1 MLQARRRQRLALK
14 LGEQRSKDFGMHA
27 GRQTAIALLAAAA
40 AAACPTAGAAEPAR
54 TAADALGGAAAPG
67 NAGDPRAGGGARY
80 GAVKP
85 EPRAVLRRFALN
97 QPGHVPGARAPRVLV
112 RVDSRARVVRV
123 RVWLSD
129 PSGRTAARRAFLG
142 RLRTGRTHRIVVPTA
157 GLPEGRYT
165 VRLSVRDG
173 RGRAARRGRGA
184 ATTLPLTVATHHFP
198 IAGPHGYGGDGARFG
213 AGRAG
218 HTHQGQDLTAALGTP
233 VVAPSAGTV
242 TTVRYQASGAGHYV
256 VLKAPGDAAD
266 YVFMHLRERSV
277 RVVEGQQ
284 VTAGQQLAEVGSTG
298 SSSGAHLHFE
308 IWVEGGW
315 YTGGHPVDPLPYL
328 RSWDLG

>member
-1 MLQARRRQRLALK
+1 VP
-14 LGEQRSKDFGMHA
+14 
-27 GRQTAIALLAAAA
+27 AAAA
-40 AAACPTAGAAEPAR
+40 A
-54 TAADALGGAAAPG
+54 DGGAAAPG

-97 QPGHVPGARAPRVLV
+97 QPGHVPGRRAPRALL

-123 RVWLSD
+123 RVWLQD
-129 PSGRTAARRAFLG
+129 PLGRAAPRRAFLG

-157 GLPEGRYT
+157 GLPEARYA

-173 RGRAARRGRGA
+173 RGRAARRAPGA
-184 ATTLPLTVATHHFP
+184 ATTLPLTVATHFFP
-198 IAGPHGYGGDGARFG
+198 IAGPHGYGGEDARFG
-213 AGRAG
+213 AHRRG

-233 VVAPSAGTV
+233 LVAPSAGTV

-256 VLKAPGDAAD
+256 VLNAPGDAAD

-277 RVVEGQQ
+277 RVVEGQR
-284 VTAGQQLAEVGSTG
+284 VAGGEQLAEVGSTG
-298 SSSGAHLHFE
+298 SSSGPHLHFE
-308 IWVEGGW
+308 IWIGGGW

-328 RSWDLG
+328 RSWDVL